1 MIPNH
6 FDEQIL
12 NNDLILKF
20 ACCSFFDRKRTK
32 KNEMK
37 IFKKTH
43 IYFFQDLRCFK
54 IFYFYF
60 STQYLDY
67 FIFILLHQSLL
78 QFDFYH

>member
-37 IFKKTH
+37 
-43 IYFFQDLRCFK
+43 FFQKKKHIFFSSFK
-54 IFYFYF
+54 MFKN
-60 STQYLDY
+60 
-67 FIFILLHQSLL
+67 ILLLL
-78 QFDFYH
+78 FNTILGLFHIHFTASVSVAI